1 MSRLEDIIKK
11 ASQKYYEDG
20 SSELSDSEF
29 DHKLKELKKENPNS
43 PILTDVGHGYDI
55 GKDSN
60 PGKRLPH
67 RYGYIQ
73 GLTKAYNW
81 NELDNVYKNGQECW
95 CAPKLD
101 GMSIVVYYKDGIID
115 LALTRGAR
123 DGATGIDVTDKVR
136 YILEKNDCILNAVS
150 EFTGAIRG
158 EILMSFDNFKLYC
171 ERYPMGVDGKKKP
184 SNPRNTAAGI
194 MNRKEVSNED
204 LNLLDIIFYHIVGLE
219 HIDADFTGH
228 SYSSIFNMM
237 CTLCDLMNPK
247 YVVPIR
253 QITLKENSFLQDTVD
268 LRDNQLRFIQND
280 LRPLM
285 KDVYPTD
292 GLVFNHDCIL
302 DKETHEI
309 KYIAQA
315 FKFDS
320 EIAITHVEQVEWE
333 MSKTRYAIPTVRMSP
348 VTLAGTTVT
357 FATGFNAQ
365 FIKENNI
372 GPGTVVEVEKHGEI
386 IPVINK
392 VIQTTP
398 DNAQMITFCP
408 DCGHRLTWRGV
419 HLICENENCSNAKRQ
434 DLLAWVNFLS
444 PLDNFGDKLRMKYLT
459 DLLKNEEDVSVES
472 LMKVLSHTNIS
483 TYSVSGAQDI
493 LFIEMLQNLISSKL
507 TWAQILQSLNIPRF
521 GEITCEKFSQYSDDI
536 WKLADDTFDI
546 DYNYV
551 RHLVSIIGD
560 ANTQSIL
567 DNRTKF
573 YRINLIPNLSTRISQ
588 NNGKLSVQERGQ
600 IAITGTLSIKRAEFE
615 KLCKQFGWTCGELK
629 KTTAFLVTNTPD
641 SNSSKNAKAD
651 KFGVKKITE
660 LDFRN
665 KYLK

>member
-29 DHKLKELKKENPNS
+29 DNKLKELKKENPNS

-55 GKDSN
+55 DKDSN
-60 PGKRLPH
+60 SGKRLPH

-81 NELDNVYKNGQECW
+81 SELDIVYKQGQQCW

-101 GMSIVVYYKDGIID
+101 GMSIVVYYKDGVID

-123 DGATGIDVTDKVR
+123 DGATGIDVTNKVR
-136 YILEKNDCILNAVS
+136 HILEKNDCILNATS

-158 EILMSFDNFKLYC
+158 EILMSFDNFELYC
-171 ERYPMGVDGKKKP
+171 ERYPMGIDGKKKP

-204 LNLLDIIFYHIVGLE
+204 LNLLDIICYHIVGLE
-219 HIDADFTGH
+219 YIDDDFIRH

-237 CTLCDLMNPK
+237 CTLCNLMNPK

-302 DKETHEI
+302 DTETHEI
-309 KYIAQA
+309 KYVAQA

-372 GPGTVVEVEKHGEI
+372 GPGTVIEVEKHGEI
-386 IPVINK
+386 IPAINK
-392 VIQTTP
+392 VIQASP
-398 DNAQMITFCP
+398 DNAQMVTLCP
-408 DCGHRLTWRGV
+408 DCGHRLAWKGV

-444 PLDNFGDKLRMKYLT
+444 PLDNFGDKLRMKYMT
-459 DLLKNEEDVSVES
+459 ELLKNEGDVSVES
-472 LMKVLSHTNIS
+472 LMKVLSEAPIFS
-483 TYSVSGAQDI
+483 YQVSGAQDE
-493 LFIEMLQNLISSKL
+493 LFVKMIHNLITCKL
-507 TWAQILQSLNIPRF
+507 SWSQILQSLNIPRF
-521 GEITCEKFSQYSDDI
+521 GEITCEKFSKYPDDI
-536 WKLADDTFDI
+536 LKLSSKEFHI
-546 DYNYV
+546 DSTYFN
-551 RHLVSIIGD
+551 RLVSIIGA
-560 ANTQSIL
+560 ANAQSIV
-567 DNRTKF
+567 DNRDKF
-573 YRINLIPNLSTRISQ
+573 YRITLIPNLSNRV
-588 NNGKLSVQERGQ
+588 KCEEDSVEEKGQ
-600 IAITGTLSIKRAEFE
+600 IAITGTLSVKRTEFE
-615 KLCKQFGWTCGELK
+615 KLCKQYGWSCGELK

-651 KFGVKKITE
+651 KFGVPKITE
-660 LDFRN
+660 IEFRN

>member
-55 GKDSN
+55 DKDSN
-60 PGKRLPH
+60 SGKRLPH

-81 NELDNVYKNGQECW
+81 SELDNVYKNGQECW

-219 HIDADFTGH
+219 HIDTDFIRH

-237 CTLCDLMNPK
+237 CTLCNLINPK

-253 QITLKENSFLQDTVD
+253 QITLKENSFLQDAVD
-268 LRDNQLRFIQND
+268 MKENQLRFVQDD

-302 DKETHEI
+302 DTETHEI
-309 KYIAQA
+309 KYVAQA

-372 GPGTVVEVEKHGEI
+372 GPGTVIEVEKHGEI

-392 VIQTTP
+392 VIQTSL
-398 DNAQMITFCP
+398 DNAQMVTLCP
-408 DCGHRLTWRGV
+408 DCGHRLTWKGV

-444 PLDNFGDKLRMKYLT
+444 PLDNFGDKLRMKYMT
-459 DLLKNEEDVSVES
+459 ELLKNEEDVSVES
-472 LMKVLSHTNIS
+472 LMKVISETNILS
-483 TYSVSGAQDI
+483 YPVSGAQDE
-493 LFIEMLQNLISSKL
+493 LFVKMIHNLITCKL
-507 TWAQILQSLNIPRF
+507 SWSQILQSLNIPRF
-521 GEITCEKFSQYSDDI
+521 GEITCDKFSKYTDDI
-536 WKLADDTFDI
+536 LKLSSKEFHI
-546 DYNYV
+546 DSTYFN
-551 RHLVSIIGD
+551 RLVSIIGA
-560 ANTQSIL
+560 ANAQSIV
-567 DNRTKF
+567 DNRDKF
-573 YRINLIPNLSTRISQ
+573 YRIALIPNLSNRI
-588 NNGKLSVQERGQ
+588 NNDEDTVEEKGQ
-600 IAITGTLSIKRAEFE
+600 IAITGTLSVKRTEFE
-615 KLCKQFGWTCGELK
+615 QLCKQYGWSCGELK

-651 KFGVKKITE
+651 KFGVPKITE
-660 LDFRN
+660 IEFRN

>member
-1 MSRLEDIIKK
+1 MSRLEDIIMK

-55 GKDSN
+55 DKDSN
-60 PGKRLPH
+60 SGKRLPH

-81 NELDNVYKNGQECW
+81 SELDIVYKQGQQCW
-95 CAPKLD
+95 CAPKMD
-101 GMSIVVYYKDGIID
+101 GMSIVVYYKDGIIE

-158 EILMSFDNFKLYC
+158 EILMSFDNFNLYC

-219 HIDADFTGH
+219 HIDADFTTH

-237 CTLCDLMNPK
+237 CTLCNLINPK

-292 GLVFNHDCIL
+292 GLVFNYDCIL

-309 KYIAQA
+309 KYVAQA

-348 VTLAGTTVT
+348 IQLAGTTVT

-372 GPGTVVEVEKHGEI
+372 GPGTCVEIEKHGEI
-386 IPVINK
+386 IPVINQ
-392 VIQTTP
+392 VIQTSP
-398 DNAQMITFCP
+398 DNAQMISFCP
-408 DCGHRLTWRGV
+408 DCGHPLEWKGV
-419 HLICENENCSNAKRQ
+419 HLVCVNENCSNAKRQ
-434 DLLAWVNFLS
+434 DLLAWVNFLA

-459 DLLKNEEDVSVES
+459 ELLKHEDDVSVES
-472 LMKVLSHTNIS
+472 LMNFLQHNGLRNDEISGTHDKLFANMIYKLRASELSWS
-483 TYSVSGAQDI
+483 
-493 LFIEMLQNLISSKL
+493 
-507 TWAQILQSLNIPRF
+507 QILQALNIPRF
-521 GEITCEKFSQYSDDI
+521 GEITCTKFAEYPAEI
-536 WKLADDTFDI
+536 KRLADESTELNAG
-546 DYNYV
+546 YTRY
-551 RHLVSIIGD
+551 LSELIGT
-560 ANTQSIL
+560 ANAQSCL
-567 DNRTKF
+567 DNRYKF
-573 YRINLIPNLSTRISQ
+573 YRINLIPNLENRVIQQST
-588 NNGKLSVQERGQ
+588 NVENKGQ
-600 IAITGTLSIKRAEFE
+600 VAITGSLSVKRAEFE
-615 KLCKQFGWTCGELK
+615 QLCKQFGWVCGELK
-629 KTTAFLVTNTPD
+629 KTTSYLITNLPD
-641 SNSSKNAKAD
+641 SNSSKNQKAD
-651 KFGVKKITE
+651 KFGVPKITE
-660 LDFRN
+660 VEFRN

>member
-1 MSRLEDIIKK
+1 MSRLEDIIMK

-55 GKDSN
+55 DKDSN
-60 PGKRLPH
+60 SGKRLPH

-81 NELDNVYKNGQECW
+81 SELDIVYKQGQQCW
-95 CAPKLD
+95 CAPKMD
-101 GMSIVVYYKDGIID
+101 GMSIVVYYKDGIIE

-158 EILMSFDNFKLYC
+158 EILMSFDNFNLYC
-171 ERYPMGVDGKKKP
+171 ERYPMGVYGKKKP

-219 HIDADFTGH
+219 HIDADFTTH

-237 CTLCDLMNPK
+237 CTLCNLINPK

-292 GLVFNHDCIL
+292 GLVFNYDCIL

-309 KYIAQA
+309 KYVAQA

-372 GPGTVVEVEKHGEI
+372 GPGTVIEVEKHGEI
-386 IPVINK
+386 IPVINQ
-392 VIQTTP
+392 VIQTSP
-398 DNAQMITFCP
+398 DNAQMINFCP
-408 DCGHRLTWRGV
+408 DCGHPLEWKGV
-419 HLICENENCSNAKRQ
+419 HLVCVNENCSNAKRQ
-434 DLLAWVNFLS
+434 DLLAWVNFLA

-459 DLLKNEEDVSVES
+459 ELLKHEDDVSVES
-472 LMKVLSHTNIS
+472 LMNFLQHNGLRNDDISGTHDKLFANMIYKLRASELSWS
-483 TYSVSGAQDI
+483 
-493 LFIEMLQNLISSKL
+493 
-507 TWAQILQSLNIPRF
+507 QILQALNIPRF
-521 GEITCEKFSQYSDDI
+521 GEITCTKFAEYPAEI
-536 WKLADDTFDI
+536 KRLADESTELNAG
-546 DYNYV
+546 YTQY
-551 RHLVSIIGD
+551 LSELIGI
-560 ANTQSIL
+560 ANAQSCL
-567 DNRTKF
+567 DNRYKF
-573 YRINLIPNLSTRISQ
+573 YRINLIPNLENRVIQQST
-588 NNGKLSVQERGQ
+588 NVENKGQ
-600 IAITGTLSIKRAEFE
+600 VAITGSLSVKRAEFE
-615 KLCKQFGWTCGELK
+615 QLCKQFGWVCGELK
-629 KTTAFLVTNTPD
+629 KTTSYLITNSPD
-641 SNSSKNAKAD
+641 SNSSKNQKAD
-651 KFGVKKITE
+651 KFGVPKITE
-660 LDFRN
+660 VEFRN